1 MKFKQIKVNCG
12 DHSKLV
18 IVRDDHKEKQTI
30 TKGPWAVGAPDG
42 TGEADS
48 GKQYNGKP
56 YKEHCRVEARNRQ
69 GFIKNVCHIAQGEGG
84 VGSPQALS
92 EQHANAR
99 LIAAAP
105 ELLEALREMLAIS
118 LRVDDLAWAEAV
130 GKGNGIGPCDK
141 ARQAIAKVEGEK

>member
-1 MKFKQIKVNCG
+1 MNKPTF
-12 DHSKLV
+12 
-18 IVRDDHKEKQTI
+18 
-30 TKGPWAVGAPDG
+30 TKGPWTVGAPDG

-69 GFIKNVCHIAQGEGG
+69 GFIKNVCHIGQGEGG

-105 ELLEALREMLAIS
+105 EMHALLKAVLPILEDCAKERHRMHGETRLGEHRDKLREL
-118 LRVDDLAWAEAV
+118 L
-130 GKGNGIGPCDK
+130 
-141 ARQAIAKVEGEK
+141 AKVEGEE

>member
-1 MKFKQIKVNCG
+1 MKL
-12 DHSKLV
+12 SKTLPKMSTDEYQEDM
-18 IVRDDHKEKQTI
+18 DDILKTE
-30 TKGPWAVGAPDG
+30 
-42 TGEADS
+42 
-48 GKQYNGKP
+48 
-56 YKEHCRVEARNRQ
+56 
-69 GFIKNVCHIAQGEGG
+69 
-84 VGSPQALS
+84 
-92 EQHANAR
+92 NA